1 MLQNFGEIMIKDIL
15 LIGLGGAVGSILR
28 YLATIALNALHYA
41 SWTAT
46 LGVNCIGSFLIG
58 LFMAVCT
65 DGDWKLM
72 LTVGLCGGF
81 TTYSTF
87 SAQSLEMLHSG
98 DYLTAGIYILSTIV
112 LCLLFVWTGMYVGA
126 KLGSHI

>member
-1 MLQNFGEIMIKDIL
+1 MLKDIL

-28 YLATIALNALHYA
+28 YLATIVLNALHCA

-46 LGVNCIGSFLIG
+46 LGVNGVGSFLIG
-58 LFMAVCT
+58 LFMAACT

-98 DYLTAGIYILSTIV
+98 DYLTAGIYISSTIV
-112 LCLLFVWTGMYVGA
+112 LCLLFVWAGMYVGA
-126 KLGSHI
+126 KLGNHI

>member
-1 MLQNFGEIMIKDIL
+1 MLKDIL

-28 YLATIALNALHYA
+28 YLTTIVLNALHCA

-46 LGVNCIGSFLIG
+46 LSVNGVGSFLIG
-58 LFMAVCT
+58 LFMAACT

-98 DYLTAGIYILSTIV
+98 DYLTAGIYISSTIV
-112 LCLLFVWTGMYVGA
+112 LCLLFVWAGMSVGA
-126 KLGSHI
+126 KLGNHI

>member
-1 MLQNFGEIMIKDIL
+1 MLQIFGEIMLKDIL
-15 LIGLGGAVGSILR
+15 LIGLGGAVGSIFR
-28 YLATIALNALHYA
+28 YLATIVLNALHCA

-46 LGVNCIGSFLIG
+46 LGVNGVGSFLIG
-58 LFMAVCT
+58 LFMAACT

-98 DYLTAGIYILSTIV
+98 DYLTAGIYISSTIV
-112 LCLLFVWTGMYVGA
+112 LCLLFVWAGMSVGA